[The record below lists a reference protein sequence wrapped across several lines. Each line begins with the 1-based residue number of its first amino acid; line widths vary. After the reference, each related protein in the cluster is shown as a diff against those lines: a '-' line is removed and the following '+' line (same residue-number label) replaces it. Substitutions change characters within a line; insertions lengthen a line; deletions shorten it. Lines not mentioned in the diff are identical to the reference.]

1 MLTALLVGAG
11 HRTLTYASYAQH
23 HPDELQIVGV
33 ADPIAERRQL
43 VADRYDL
50 PADRCFASSEAL
62 AAQPKLADFV
72 INGTMDHQHVATS
85 LPLLAAGYDL
95 LLEKP
100 FATNESEMWALAE
113 AAQRYNR
120 KVAICHVLRFA
131 PFYRAIRQNVLDGV
145 IGDVLNVQAV
155 EHVSYHHMAVGFV
168 RGKWNSKRKC
178 FSPMLMAKCCHD
190 LDLIAWMKSG
200 VAPVRVASFGSNYQF
215 RPERAPAGAGTRC
228 LVDCPIE
235 ADCLYSARKHYL
247 DHPNR
252 WAFYVWDA
260 LQQEVKPA
268 NLPQKQYTEL
278 TLEEKTAWLAADN
291 PYGRC
296 VWKCDNDVV
305 DHQAVAI
312 EFADGTTATLNMV
325 GGAAKPS
332 RSLHL
337 IGTKGEIQG
346 NLEDSRFVIRHLDP
360 RPGHEYAEEIV
371 DLSLGGDMTGAFGG
385 HGGGDL
391 RLMADFVR
399 LVRGEQPS
407 ISTTTLADS
416 VNGHLIGFCADRAM
430 EEGRVVPVAQQRVQ
444 A

>member
-1 MLTALLVGAG
+1 MLTAVLVGAG
-11 HRTLTYASYAQH
+11 HRALTYASYAQH

-43 VADRYDL
+43 VADLYDL
-50 PADRCFASSEAL
+50 PADRCFASSEEL

-100 FATNESEMWALAE
+100 FATNETEMWALAE

-131 PFYRAIRQNVLDGV
+131 PFYRAIRQKVLDGV

-200 VAPVRVASFGSNYQF
+200 VAPLRVASFGSNYQF
-215 RPERAPAGAGTRC
+215 RPERAPVDAGTRC

-260 LQQEVKPA
+260 LQQEIKPA

-278 TLEEKTAWLAADN
+278 TLAEKTAWLAADN

-360 RPGHEYAEEIV
+360 RPGHEYAEETV

-391 RLMADFVR
+391 RLMADFVH

-430 EEGRVVPVAQQRVQ
+430 EEGRVVLVAQQRVQ